1 MTFATMQLTE
11 EQRQIRDA
19 AETFT
24 DETIVPKADEI
35 DREDRPPLEL
45 LDEMG
50 NLGYLGMVLPAEYGG
65 GDADFL
71 SYSLVVEEF
80 ARGLHAVASALNV
93 HVISS
98 YMLSQYG
105 KESLKEQ
112 VLPSM
117 ADGES
122 LGAFG
127 LTEPNAGSDNASMET
142 TADRRGSEFVLDG
155 TKRLIT
161 NVDNAEYLLTFAKTD
176 PGGERYHNITA
187 FFVETD
193 SDGLEIGQRWETMG
207 LNGLGSFDVH
217 YDELHVPAENV
228 IGDVNEGFVQAM
240 KALVVGRINVS
251 ARCVGIARAAHE
263 AALDHA
269 QTREQFGQPI
279 GEFQAIRHKL
289 ATMATKIE
297 AARLLSRNLAARA
310 GRGDSTRKEAAMAK
324 LYASEVCEEVCSE
337 AVQVHGGVG
346 YTKEYPVERYYRDA
360 KLLTIGEGTSEIQRN
375 VIADQILD
383 A

>member
-1 MTFATMQLTE
+1 MQLSE
-11 EQRQIRDA
+11 EQERVRDA

-24 DETIVPKADEI
+24 DETIVPRAEEI
-35 DREDRPPLEL
+35 DREDRPPLGI
-45 LDEMG
+45 LDEMAD
-50 NLGYLGMVLPAEYGG
+50 LGYLGMLLPEEYGG
-65 GDADFL
+65 SDMDFT
-71 SYSLVVEEF
+71 SYALAVEEF
-80 ARGLHAVASALNV
+80 ARGLHAIASALNV

-98 YMLSQYG
+98 HMLYQYG
-105 KESLKEQ
+105 RDPLKER

-117 ADGES
+117 AAGES

-142 TADRRGSEFVLDG
+142 TAEKRGDEYVLDG

-161 NVDNAEYLLTFAKTD
+161 NVDNADYLLTFGKTD
-176 PGGERYHNITA
+176 PDGERYHDITA

-193 SDGLEIGQRWETMG
+193 SEGLEIGQKWETMG

-217 YDELHVPAENV
+217 YDGLRVPEENV

-251 ARCVGIARAAHE
+251 ARCVGIARAAYE
-263 AALDHA
+263 AARDYA
-269 QTREQFGQPI
+269 RTREQFDRPI

-289 ATMATKIE
+289 ADMATKIE

-310 GRGDSTRKEAAMAK
+310 DRDDSTRQAAAMAK

-337 AVQVHGGVG
+337 AVQIHGGVG

-375 VIADQILD
+375 VIADRILEQ
-383 A
+383 